1 MDLFKKPRFNRQEFH
16 TILLRVLTYET
27 TRGVEY
33 RMISEE
39 LRSTLAKH
47 DQQHLL
53 KYYDAGLLTEEQK
66 ASLECQVQSI
76 LFF

>member
-1 MDLFKKPRFNRQEFH
+1 MGFDVWSNWGIEC
-16 TILLRVLTYET
+16 
-27 TRGVEY
+27 

-39 LRSTLAKH
+39 LRATLAKH

-66 ASLECQVQSI
+66 ASLESQVHCANGT
-76 LFF
+76 LMY